1 MKIKN
6 KPDPY
11 NPYLFQYDYNIN
23 PLTIISKKPNG
34 NSGYRQN
41 NKDQNNFNQNSYKPN
56 QRLGESIHQKNNN
69 FPFKLLQKNEINK
82 ESPQ

>member
-34 NSGYRQN
+34 NSGYR
-41 NKDQNNFNQNSYKPN
+41 
-56 QRLGESIHQKNNN
+56 
-69 FPFKLLQKNEINK
+69 
-82 ESPQ
+82 